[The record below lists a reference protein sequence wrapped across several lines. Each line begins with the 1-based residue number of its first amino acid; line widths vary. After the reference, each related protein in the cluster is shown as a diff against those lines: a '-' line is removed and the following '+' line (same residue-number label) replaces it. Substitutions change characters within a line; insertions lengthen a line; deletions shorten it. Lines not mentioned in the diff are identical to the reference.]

1 MSVAQKADGAMRIIV
16 ITIGVLGLIAMGCS
30 KKEKMDGAGTDEGV
44 AASDSWLAVVDAK
57 RYDESWEQAC
67 TFFKG
72 VVPKDQWV
80 GQIAGVR
87 GPLGSVL
94 SREVAS
100 AEYTTKLPGAPDGEY
115 VVIQYQT
122 SFQNKANAVE
132 TVTPM
137 RDPDGVYRV
146 SGYYIR

>member
-1 MSVAQKADGAMRIIV
+1 MDYKNKVV
-16 ITIGVLGLIAMGCS
+16 IAIAVFGLLAMGCS
-30 KKEKMDGAGTDEGV
+30 KEERPSGGGTDEGI
-44 AASDSWLAVVDAK
+44 AAGDSWLAVVDAE
-57 RYDESWEQAC
+57 RYDESWERAC
-67 TFFKG
+67 AFFKG

-80 GQIAGVR
+80 RQIAGVR

-94 SREVAS
+94 SRELAS
-100 AEYTTKLPGAPDGEY
+100 AEYSTKLPGAPDGEY
-115 VVIQYQT
+115 VVIQYRT
-122 SFQNKANAVE
+122 KFENKASAIE

>member
-1 MSVAQKADGAMRIIV
+1 MKYDANRVIIG
-16 ITIGVLGLIAMGCS
+16 IGVLVLVAMGCS
-30 KKEKMDGAGTDEGV
+30 MKEKPINVAADDGV
-44 AASDSWLAVVDAK
+44 AAGSSWLKIVDAAQ
-57 RYDESWEQAC
+57 YDDSWEQAC
-67 TFFKG
+67 AYFKG

-80 GQIAGVR
+80 RQIAGVR
-87 GPLGSVL
+87 GPLGPVL

-100 AEYTTKLPGAPDGEY
+100 AEYSTKLPGAPDGEY
-115 VVIQYQT
+115 VVIQYRT
-122 SFQNKANAVE
+122 SFENKANAVE

>member
-1 MSVAQKADGAMRIIV
+1 MDYENKVIIA
-16 ITIGVLGLIAMGCS
+16 IAVLGLLAMGCS
-30 KKEKMDGAGTDEGV
+30 KKEQPSSGGTDEGI
-44 AASDSWLAVVDAK
+44 AAGNSWLKVVDAAQ
-57 RYDESWEQAC
+57 YDESWEQAC
-67 TFFKG
+67 AFFKG
-72 VVPKDQWV
+72 VVPKEQWV
-80 GQIAGVR
+80 TQVAGVR

-115 VVIQYQT
+115 VVIQYRT
-122 SFQNKANAVE
+122 KFQNKATAIE

>member
-1 MSVAQKADGAMRIIV
+1 MDYKNKVIIA
-16 ITIGVLGLIAMGCS
+16 IAVLGLLAMGCS
-30 KKEKMDGAGTDEGV
+30 KKERPSGGGIDEGT
-44 AASDSWLAVVDAK
+44 AAGNSWLAIVDAE

-67 TFFKG
+67 AFFKG

-80 GQIAGVR
+80 TQVAGVR

-100 AEYTTKLPGAPDGEY
+100 AEYTAKLPGAPDGEY
-115 VVIQYQT
+115 VVIQYRT
-122 SFQNKANAVE
+122 KFENKASAIE

>member
-1 MSVAQKADGAMRIIV
+1 MGSKHKII
-16 ITIGVLGLIAMGCS
+16 IATAVLGLLVTSCS
-30 KKEKMDGAGTDEGV
+30 KSAQPSSGGTDEGV
-44 AASDSWLAVVDAK
+44 AAGNSWLAVVDAEQ
-57 RYDESWEQAC
+57 YDESWEQAC
-67 TFFKG
+67 AFFKG

-80 GQIAGVR
+80 GQISGVR

-100 AEYTTKLPGAPDGEY
+100 AAYTTKLPGAPDGEY
-115 VVIQYQT
+115 VVIEYRT
-122 SFQNKANAVE
+122 KFQNKATAIE

-146 SGYYIR
+146 SGYYVR

>member
-1 MSVAQKADGAMRIIV
+1 MSYFRNNL
-16 ITIGVLGLIAMGCS
+16 TIAAAVLGLLATACP
-30 KKEKMDGAGTDEGV
+30 KKETPAGTGTADAI
-44 AASDSWLAVVDAK
+44 AASNAWLAVIDAAQ
-57 RYDESWEQAC
+57 YDDSWEKAC
-67 TFFKG
+67 AYFKG

-80 GQIAGVR
+80 RQIAGVR
-87 GPLGSVL
+87 GPLGPVL

-100 AEYTTKLPGAPDGEY
+100 AEYSTKLPGAPDGEY
-115 VVIQYQT
+115 VVIQYRT
-122 SFQNKANAVE
+122 SFENKANAVE

>member
-1 MSVAQKADGAMRIIV
+1 MRNIFIL
-16 ITIGVLGLIAMGCS
+16 IAVLGLIGVGCS
-30 KKEKMDGAGTDEGV
+30 KKEQPSSGGSDEGI
-44 AASDSWLAVVDAK
+44 AAGDSWLAAVDAE
-57 RYDESWEQAC
+57 RYDESWERAC
-67 TFFKG
+67 AFFKG

-80 GQIAGVR
+80 TQVAGVR

-100 AEYTTKLPGAPDGEY
+100 AEYSTKLPGAPDGEY
-115 VVIQYQT
+115 VVIQYRT
-122 SFQNKANAVE
+122 KFENKASAIE

>member
-1 MSVAQKADGAMRIIV
+1 MDYKNRAIVAIA
-16 ITIGVLGLIAMGCS
+16 VLGLLATGCS
-30 KKEKMDGAGTDEGV
+30 KKERASDGGTDEGI
-44 AASDSWLAVVDAK
+44 AAGDSWLAVVDAG
-57 RYDESWEQAC
+57 RYDESWERAC
-67 TFFKG
+67 AFFKG

-80 GQIAGVR
+80 TQVAGVR

-100 AEYTTKLPGAPDGEY
+100 AEHTTKLPGAPDGEY
-115 VVIQYQT
+115 VVIQYRT
-122 SFQNKANAVE
+122 KFQNKATAIE

>member
-1 MSVAQKADGAMRIIV
+1 MRIIV

-30 KKEKMDGAGTDEGV
+30 KKEQPSVGGTDEGITASNAWL
-44 AASDSWLAVVDAK
+44 AAVDAEKYDDSWD
-57 RYDESWEQAC
+57 QAC
-67 TFFKG
+67 AFFKG
-72 VVPKDQWV
+72 VVPKEQWV
-80 GQIAGVR
+80 RQVAGVR
-87 GPLGSVL
+87 GPLGPVV

-115 VVIQYQT
+115 VVIQYRT
-122 SFQNKANAVE
+122 KFQNKADATE